1 MLGDLSAKFPKIL
14 DRILSE
20 VDDTTLASVRLTD
33 RQMNHFLEHD
43 SKLLWYRML
52 NKHTASTQEF
62 DGSWTTA
69 LNQETIARVR
79 EISMAVG
86 TFFKGTEHPPEAVSA
101 RRRIG
106 QQVHPLHVAAWVGS
120 LELCT
125 FLVNK
130 TGDVNPKRAGDGA
143 TPLLLAGQAG
153 HLEVYR
159 YLSASLEDKNPPDTE
174 KWTPLHSAA
183 QNGHLDVVKFILATL
198 PKAKRCPRDKDGWT
212 PMRLAAQEGHTDV
225 VRHMMESLSYEDV
238 NPATAMQPL
247 DIAAGH
253 YVEMVLKRKNI

>member
-1 MLGDLSAKFPKIL
+1 MLGDLSAKFPEIL
-14 DRILSE
+14 DQILSE
-20 VDDTTLASVRLTD
+20 VDDTTLASVRLTG

-43 SKLLWYRML
+43 SKLLWYRVL
-52 NKHTASTQEF
+52 NKHTGSTQEF

-69 LNQETIARVR
+69 LNRETIARVR
-79 EISMAVG
+79 ELSQAVG
-86 TFFKGTEHPPEAVSA
+86 TFFQGTEVVPA

-106 QQVHPLHVAAWVGS
+106 KQVHPLHVAAWAGS

-130 TGDVNPKRAGDGA
+130 EQGDVNPKRAEDGA

-159 YLSASLEDKNPPDTE
+159 YLSASLEDKNPPDNE

-183 QNGHLDVVKFILATL
+183 QNGHLDVVKFILASL

-238 NPATAMQPL
+238 NPTTAMQPL

-253 YVEMVLKRKNI
+253 YVEMVLKIKNI